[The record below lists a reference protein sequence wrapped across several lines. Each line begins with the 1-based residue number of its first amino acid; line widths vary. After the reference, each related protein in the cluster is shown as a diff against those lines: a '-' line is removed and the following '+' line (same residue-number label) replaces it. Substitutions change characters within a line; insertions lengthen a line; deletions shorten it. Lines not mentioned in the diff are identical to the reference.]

1 MKEKFEQSLENIKK
15 DLIFL
20 AHEVEDSIFKSL
32 KALQKQDRK
41 MAEEV
46 LKLNKKID
54 KQEVKIE
61 NQILSLLVLQQ
72 PVAVDLR
79 FIIGALKM
87 NNDLERIGDHAVNIA
102 EIAIKL
108 LGQTYIKSLKDIP
121 QMGKIARNMLHD
133 AVHAFIDQD
142 ADLAREVCARDDEV
156 DELYVQVRKDVM
168 EILKKDEPVLQAAYQ
183 NAREYDLCPCGSG
196 MAYKTCHGW
205 KLPKRGRRS
214 GPKPEPRPRPP
225 ARTASNN

>member
-102 EIAIKL
+102 KIAIKL

-168 EILKKDEPVLQAAYQ
+168 EILKKKKDNYAQVYDLISV
-183 NAREYDLCPCGSG
+183 ARELERVADLTTNLGEEVVF
-196 MAYKTCHGW
+196 MREARIIRHGLD
-205 KLPKRGRRS
+205 K
-214 GPKPEPRPRPP
+214 
-225 ARTASNN
+225 